1 MSHKRTAIALASMSL
16 LAPIALASPSTPDA
30 LNNDPVTSAI
40 VIYASRFEES
50 AANALP
56 QTHIISDQEI
66 RKSGLS
72 NVSAILQKIGGLITK
87 QNLDGSS
94 NSAIDMRGFGDSSDN
109 NVVVLLD
116 GIRLSENEQ
125 AAARTSL
132 IPVEAIDHIE
142 ITRGGNSVLY
152 GDGATGGTIN
162 IVTKSNLDDL
172 TVATAGVASYSTLQ
186 SSIFHARKNDDVSLT
201 FFARQLDSAGYRD
214 NANSAER
221 SIGFSS
227 TKHLSATDAIG
238 LRMTV
243 SNENNKLPGALPMSY
258 LDSSPRSAQVPGYA
272 SRARTNTSNTTLFG
286 SFNLRK
292 DVQFKVDLNHA
303 TRSNDWN
310 YNYDASTVYSGY
322 NPSLHPGQ
330 SPYAWGDT
338 SASSHTTS
346 LNPRFKFE
354 DIIVPGGN
362 LIVGHDWTEYKK
374 SSQAYKTNS
383 DSHYYSSNLTSTN
396 INDGSYGSKSFKTN
410 ANYIRSELP
419 LSKVETVV
427 LGARNQSYRQTSQ
440 ASYYNGGNTAS
451 CNPSYYCSP
460 STDSY
465 ESSGQATA
473 YEAQYTRSLQ
483 DNLKAYAR
491 ASRNFRFANLDD
503 NAQAPYA
510 QSHNLN
516 VQRSRDYEAGMTF
529 QGNQVQSTVIAY
541 VSHLKDEIGFNGS
554 NNINFDPTK
563 REGLELR
570 GRYTIDPKISLNAS
584 LNLSESKFTS
594 GQYSGKTVPGTSTT
608 TGYIGAQYQL
618 SAKERLGWQTRFS
631 SKAFASGDMDNTQI
645 QRAGFDVSD
654 LSYTYSE
661 NKWQIIGSINNIFN
675 KHYTDSAIYKSAY
688 EPLYRMT
695 VYPNPGRNI
704 GVMGRY
710 SF

>member
-1 MSHKRTAIALASMSL
+1 MSHTRTAIHLATMSL
-16 LAPIALASPSTPDA
+16 LAPIALASPSTPDTH
-30 LNNDPVTSAI
+30 NNDSVTSAI
-40 VIYASRFEES
+40 VIYASRFEAS

-56 QTHIISDQEI
+56 QTHIITDQDI
-66 RKSGLS
+66 RNSGLS
-72 NVSAILQKIGGLITK
+72 NVSAILQKIGGLTTK

-94 NSAIDMRGFGDSSDN
+94 NSAIDMRGFGDASDN

-125 AAARTSL
+125 AAARTSM
-132 IPVEAIDHIE
+132 IPLEAIDHIE

-172 TVATAGVASYSTLQ
+172 TVATAGVSSYSTLQ
-186 SSIFHARKNDDVSLT
+186 SSIFHARKNGDVSLT
-201 FFARQLDSAGYRD
+201 LFGRQLDSAGYRD
-214 NANSAER
+214 NAKSAER
-221 SIGFSS
+221 SVGLSS
-227 TKHLSATDAIG
+227 IKHLSATDAIG
-238 LRMTV
+238 LRITV

-258 LDSSPRSAQVPGYA
+258 LHSSPRSAQVPGYA
-272 SRARTNTSNTTLFG
+272 STARTNTSNTTLFG
-286 SFNLRK
+286 SFNLK
-292 DVQFKVDLNHA
+292 NDIQFKVDLNHT

-322 NPSLHPGQ
+322 NPNLHPGQ
-330 SPYAWGDT
+330 SPYAWGNT
-338 SASSHTTS
+338 SSSSHTTS

-374 SSQAYKTNS
+374 SNQAYKTNS
-383 DSHYYSSNLTSTN
+383 DSHYYSSTFTSTN
-396 INDGSYGSKSFKTN
+396 INDGSYGSKSFKTH

-451 CNPSYYCSP
+451 CDPYYCDP

-465 ESSGQATA
+465 KSSGQATA

-483 DNLKAYAR
+483 NNLKAYAR

-529 QGNQVQSTVIAY
+529 QGYQVQSTLIAY
-541 VSHLKDEIGFNGS
+541 KSYLRDEIGFNGS

-570 GRYTIDPKISLNAS
+570 SRYTINPEISLNAAI
-584 LNLSESKFTS
+584 NLSESKFS
-594 GQYSGKTVPGTSTT
+594 NGQFSGKTVPGTSSTS
-608 TGYIGAQYQL
+608 GYIGAQYQL

-631 SKAFASGDMDNTQI
+631 SKAFASGDMSNTQI

-661 NKWQIIGSINNIFN
+661 KKWQVIGSINNIFN

-688 EPLYRMT
+688 ESLYRMT

>member
-1 MSHKRTAIALASMSL
+1 MSL
-16 LAPIALASPSTPDA
+16 LAPISLASPSTPEA
-30 LNNDPVTSAI
+30 LSNDTATSAI
-40 VIYASRFEES
+40 VIYASRFEEP
-50 AANALP
+50 AAHALP
-56 QTHIISDQEI
+56 QTRIISDQDI

-72 NVSAILQKIGGLITK
+72 NVSAILQKIGGLVTK

-94 NSAIDMRGFGDSSDN
+94 NSAIDIRGFGDASDN

-125 AAARTSL
+125 AAARTSM

-162 IVTKSNLDDL
+162 IVTKTNLDDL
-172 TVATAGVASYSTLQ
+172 TVVSAGVASYSTLQ
-186 SSIFHARKNDDVSLT
+186 SSIFHARKKDDVSWT
-201 FFARQLDSAGYRD
+201 FFGRQLDSAGYRD

-221 SIGFSS
+221 SVGFSS
-227 TKHLSATDAIG
+227 IKHLSPTDAIG
-238 LRMTV
+238 LRMTL

-258 LDSSPRSAQVPGYA
+258 LHASPRSAQVPGYA
-272 SRARTNTSNTTLFG
+272 SKARANTSNTTLFG

-303 TRSNDWN
+303 TRSSDWN

-330 SPYAWGDT
+330 SPYAWGNT

-346 LNPRFKFE
+346 LNPRLKF
-354 DIIVPGGN
+354 DDVFMPGGN
-362 LIVGHDWTEYKK
+362 VIVGHDWTEYKK
-374 SSQAYKTNS
+374 SNQAYKTNS
-383 DSHYYSSNLTSTN
+383 DSHYYSRLFTSTN
-396 INDGSYGSKSFKTN
+396 INDGSYGTKSFKTY

-419 LSKVETVV
+419 MSQLESVV
-427 LGARNQSYRQTSQ
+427 LGARKQTYRQSSE
-440 ASYYNGGNTAS
+440 ANYYNGGNTAS
-451 CNPSYYCSP
+451 CNPSSYCDP
-460 STDSY
+460 SVDSY
-465 ESSGQATA
+465 KSSGSATA

-483 DNLKAYAR
+483 NNLKAYAR
-491 ASRNFRFANLDD
+491 ASNNFRFANLDD

-510 QSHNLN
+510 QNHNLN
-516 VQRSRDYEAGMTF
+516 VQLSRDYEAGMTF
-529 QGNQVQSTVIAY
+529 QGTQLQSTVIAY

-554 NNINFDPTK
+554 SNINYDPT
-563 REGLELR
+563 RRQGLELL
-570 GRYTIDPKISLNAS
+570 GRYTIDARTSLNAS
-584 LNLSESKFTS
+584 INLSESTFTS
-594 GQYSGKTVPGTSTT
+594 GQYSGKTVPGTSST

-618 SAKERLGWQTRFS
+618 SPKERLGWQTRFS
-631 SKAFASGDMDNTQI
+631 SKAFASGDMGNTQI

-661 NKWQIIGSINNIFN
+661 SKWQIIGSINNIFN

-695 VYPNPGRNI
+695 VYPNPGRNF